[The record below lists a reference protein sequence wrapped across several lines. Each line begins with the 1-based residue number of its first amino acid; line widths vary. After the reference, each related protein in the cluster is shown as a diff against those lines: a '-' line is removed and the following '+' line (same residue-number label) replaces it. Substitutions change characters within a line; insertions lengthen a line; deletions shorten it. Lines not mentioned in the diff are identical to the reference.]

1 MRILVTNDDGIEAP
15 GLHALA
21 GALDDDGHD
30 VLVVA
35 PDTDHSGYGAAIG
48 DLGRRSDL
56 HTTRSTIPGAAHI
69 EAYALAGPPAL
80 CVMAARL
87 GGFGDPPELVAS
99 GINPGNN
106 TGRAVLHSGTVG
118 AALTGANLGV
128 SGLAVSV
135 AVGPDGT
142 AAFGAAAEV
151 AAASIGWL
159 VTAPPKTVL
168 NVNVPLGAMAD
179 VRGSRW
185 AALAP
190 FGTVRAALR
199 PGDRDGVLEIALVES
214 NVELP
219 PDSDTALVAGGYVA
233 VTCLTGIRADD
244 WQPAAAEIDRRL
256 VARAADRRLRPD
268 AARETA

>member
-21 GALDDDGHD
+21 TALDDDGHD

-35 PDTDHSGYGAAIG
+35 PDRDHSGYGAAIG

-56 HTTRSTIPGAAHI
+56 HTTPATIPGAEHI
-69 EAYALAGPPAL
+69 AAFALAGPPAL

-87 GGFGDPPELVAS
+87 GGFGDPPDIVAS

-128 SGLAVSV
+128 SAVAVSV
-135 AVGPDGT
+135 GIDDDGT
-142 AAFGAAAEV
+142 ATYRAAAEV
-151 AAASIGWL
+151 GAAAVEWL
-159 VTAPPKTVL
+159 RTAPAKTVL
-168 NVNVPLGAMAD
+168 NVNVPTGPIED

-185 AALAP
+185 ASLAP
-190 FGTVRAALR
+190 FGTVRAALKAH
-199 PGDRDGVLEIALVES
+199 DDGVLELTLVEAG
-214 NVELP
+214 VELP
-219 PDSDTALVAGGYVA
+219 PDSDTALVTAGYVA
-233 VTCLTGIRADD
+233 VTCLAGIRADD

-256 VARAADRRLRPD
+256 VARAADRRLRP
-268 AARETA
+268 APPGETA